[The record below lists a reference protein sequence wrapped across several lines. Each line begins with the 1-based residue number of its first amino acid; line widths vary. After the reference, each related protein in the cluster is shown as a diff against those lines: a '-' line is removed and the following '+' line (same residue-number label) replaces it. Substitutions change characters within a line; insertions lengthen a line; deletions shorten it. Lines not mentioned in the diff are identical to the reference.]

1 MKQKKGTFIVWKKF
15 QRRVEVLA
23 PYLDLEICYFHYSWE
38 EKSKIFKALSYFLK
52 SIDTF
57 KCLFQN
63 KPILVFVQFP
73 PTPALYCVTLYSWLT
88 GSRYVSD
95 CHIGLTNAHWLN
107 WIYAKKLLAKGL
119 VIVHNEHLVEQV
131 ATSVKVRPFVVRDGV
146 AKKQSIEA
154 GKNALLDDLG
164 LSPKRY
170 VIFPCSF
177 SSDEPVQ
184 EVIEAARMLPEI
196 MFVMTWYT
204 EKLSRNIR
212 DTLPSNVLLT
222 DYLQIGDYNCL
233 FANSGVVLGLT
244 IYEAVQLACM
254 QEAMAFEIPAVVSDL
269 KTTRFLYKNYPVFVK
284 NDSKSI
290 AYGVSHAFQNR
301 LDIEERM
308 KRLRIEWENE
318 FFDQIVIL
326 KSSLNL

>member
-1 MKQKKGTFIVWKKF
+1 MNI
-15 QRRVEVLA
+15 
-23 PYLDLEICYFHYSWE
+23 S
-38 EKSKIFKALSYFLK
+38 
-52 SIDTF
+52 
-57 KCLFQN
+57 
-63 KPILVFVQFP
+63 
-73 PTPALYCVTLYSWLT
+73 
-88 GSRYVSD
+88 
-95 CHIGLTNAHWLN
+95 
-107 WIYAKKLLAKGL
+107 
-119 VIVHNEHLVEQV
+119 
-131 ATSVKVRPFVVRDGV
+131 PFVVRDGI
-146 AKKQSIEA
+146 ANKQSIEV
-154 GKNALLDDLG
+154 GESALLDDLG

-204 EKLSRNIR
+204 EKLSRNMR
-212 DTLPSNVLLT
+212 DTLPSNVILT
-222 DYLQIGDYNCL
+222 GYLQIDNYNCL
-233 FANSGVVLGLT
+233 FANAGVALNLT
-244 IYEAVQLACM
+244 LHEAVQLTCM

-290 AYGVSHAFQNR
+290 AYGILHAFQNR

-308 KRLRIEWENE
+308 KRLRIEWENN
-318 FFDQIVIL
+318 FFDQIVNL